1 MGSDVAVR
9 LPAVVGAGPLGGG
22 GGGSV
27 LVVVGS
33 PVAGALGD
41 DRPADVAEIGGA
53 DVVAGEGAGN
63 DGEQAARTRP
73 LKPAKEDPSNRAR
86 IVA

>member
-1 MGSDVAVR
+1 MGSDLAVR
-9 LPAVVGAGPLGGG
+9 LPAVLGAGPLGGG

-41 DRPADVAEIGGA
+41 DTAADVAEIGGA
-53 DVVAGEGAGN
+53 DVVAGIGAGN

-73 LKPAKEDPSNRAR
+73 LKPARDDPRNRAR

>member
-33 PVAGALGD
+33 PVAGTLGD
-41 DRPADVAEIGGA
+41 DTAADVAEISGA
-53 DVVAGEGAGN
+53 DVVAGGGAGN
-63 DGEQAARTRP
+63 DEQAARTRP
-73 LKPAKEDPSNRAR
+73 LRPAREDPSNRAR